1 MKVAGSMAEAR
12 AMARRG
18 RVGLVPTMGFFHEG
32 HLSLMER
39 SAAECGQTMVSLYVN
54 PLQFDDPADLA
65 RYPVDHGRDLELAE
79 QAGAD
84 VMVIPGPDEMF
95 LEPPLTRVS
104 VAGIGDRL
112 EAVRRPGHMDG
123 VAAAVTKLFAGLQP
137 DRAYFGRKDAQQ
149 LALVSRLVR
158 DLGFPVEVVGCPLVR
173 EADGLALS
181 SRNVLLG
188 GRRREALSLSRGL
201 MEAARLFEQGE
212 RRAPAAEEAV
222 RAALPPGA
230 LDYAEACRPGS
241 MERVEHLE
249 GEAVL
254 AAAARF
260 GPVRLIDNVWFT
272 DGGEGGEAAAD
283 RGVRLEGPSIL
294 YGDRPPGDGSGA
306 PNG

>member
-12 AMARRG
+12 ALARG

-39 SAAECGQTMVSLYVN
+39 SAAECDQTVVSLYVN

-65 RYPVDHGRDLELAE
+65 AYPVDRRRDLALAE

-84 VMVIPGPDEMF
+84 VMVIPGPAEMF
-95 LEPPLTRVS
+95 PEAPLTRVS
-104 VAGIGDRL
+104 VAGVGERL
-112 EAVRRPGHMDG
+112 EGVHRPGHMDG
-123 VAAAVTKLFAGLQP
+123 AAMAVAKLFAGLLP

-149 LALVSRLVR
+149 LAVITRLVR

-188 GRRREALSLSRGL
+188 GRREEALSLSRGL
-201 MEAARLFEQGE
+201 TAAARLFEEGE
-212 RRAPAAEEAV
+212 RRPAAAEEAV

-230 LDYAEACRPGS
+230 LLDYAEACDAAS
-241 MERVEHLE
+241 MERAARLQGGV
-249 GEAVL
+249 VL

-260 GPVRLIDNVWFT
+260 GPVRLIDNIWFT
-272 DGGEGGEAAAD
+272 DAGAGAAVD
-283 RGVRLEGPSIL
+283 RGVRLDGPSVLYTYRPPENGSEGPH
-294 YGDRPPGDGSGA
+294 G
-306 PNG
+306 

>member
-79 QAGAD
+79 RAGAD

-112 EAVRRPGHMDG
+112 EAVHRPGHMDG
-123 VAAAVTKLFAGLQP
+123 VAAAVIKLFAGLQP

-188 GRRREALSLSRGL
+188 GRRGEALSLSRGL

-212 RRAPAAEEAV
+212 RRAAAAEEAV

-230 LDYAEACRPGS
+230 LDYAAACSPGS

-260 GPVRLIDNVWFT
+260 GSVRLIDNVWFT
-272 DGGEGGEAAAD
+272 NGGEGGEAAAD
-283 RGVRLEGPSIL
+283 RGVRLEGPSVL
-294 YGDRPPGDGSGA
+294 YADRPPGDGSGA

>member
-12 AMARRG
+12 AMARG

-39 SAAECGQTMVSLYVN
+39 AAAECDQTVVSLYVN

-65 RYPVDHGRDLELAE
+65 AYPADRRRDLALAE
-79 QAGAD
+79 QAGVD

-95 LEPPLTRVS
+95 AEAPLTRVS
-104 VAGIGDRL
+104 VSGVGERL
-112 EAVRRPGHMDG
+112 EGVHRPGHMDG
-123 VAAAVTKLFAGLQP
+123 AATAVTRLLAGLQP

-149 LALVSRLVR
+149 LALITRLVR

-188 GRRREALSLSRGL
+188 GLREEALSLSRGL
-201 MEAARLFEQGE
+201 MEAARLFEEGE
-212 RRAPAAEEAV
+212 RRTAAAEEAV

-230 LDYAEACRPGS
+230 LDYAEACGAAS
-241 MERVEHLE
+241 MERAGRLQ
-249 GEAVL
+249 GEVVL

-272 DGGEGGEAAAD
+272 GAGAEAAVD
-283 RGVRLEGPSIL
+283 RGVRLDGPSVL
-294 YGDRPPGDGSGA
+294 YTHRSPGNGSG
-306 PNG
+306 GSDG

>member
-12 AMARRG
+12 ALARG

-39 SAAECGQTMVSLYVN
+39 SAAECDQTVVSLYVN

-65 RYPVDHGRDLELAE
+65 AYPVDRRRDLALAE

-84 VMVIPGPDEMF
+84 VMVIPGPAEMF
-95 LEPPLTRVS
+95 PEAPLTRVS
-104 VAGIGDRL
+104 VAGVGERL
-112 EAVRRPGHMDG
+112 EGVHRPGHMDG
-123 VAAAVTKLFAGLQP
+123 AAMAVAKLFAGLLP

-149 LALVSRLVR
+149 LALITRLVR

-188 GRRREALSLSRGL
+188 GRREEALSLSRGL
-201 MEAARLFEQGE
+201 MAAARLFEEGE
-212 RRAPAAEEAV
+212 RRPAAAEEAV

-230 LDYAEACRPGS
+230 LLDYAEACDAAS
-241 MERVEHLE
+241 MERAARLQGGV
-249 GEAVL
+249 VL

-260 GPVRLIDNVWFT
+260 GPVRLIDNIWFT
-272 DGGEGGEAAAD
+272 DAGAGAAVD
-283 RGVRLEGPSIL
+283 RGVRLDGPSVLYTYRPPENGSEGPH
-294 YGDRPPGDGSGA
+294 G
-306 PNG
+306 

>member
-12 AMARRG
+12 AAPRRG

-32 HLSLMER
+32 HLSLMEQ
-39 SAAECGQTMVSLYVN
+39 SAAECSQTMVSLYVN

-65 RYPVDHGRDLELAE
+65 RYPVDRSRDLELAE
-79 QAGAD
+79 QAGVD
-84 VMVIPGPDEMF
+84 VMVIPRPDEMF
-95 LEPPLTRVS
+95 PEPPLTRVS
-104 VAGIGDRL
+104 VAGIGNRL
-112 EAVRRPGHMDG
+112 EAVHRPGHMDG
-123 VAAAVTKLFAGLQP
+123 VAAAVAKLFAGLQP

-188 GRRREALSLSRGL
+188 GRRGEALSLSRGL
-201 MEAARLFEQGE
+201 MEAARLFEEGE
-212 RRAPAAEEAV
+212 RRASAAEEAV
-222 RAALPPGA
+222 RAAVPPGA
-230 LDYAEACRPGS
+230 LDYAEACRADS

-249 GEAVL
+249 GGAVL

-260 GPVRLIDNVWFT
+260 GSVRLIDNVRFT
-272 DGGEGGEAAAD
+272 GGGEGGAAAD
-283 RGVRLEGPSIL
+283 RGVRLDGPSVL
-294 YGDRPPGDGSGA
+294 YTDRPPGDGSGA
-306 PNG
+306 PHE

>member
-12 AMARRG
+12 ALARG

-39 SAAECGQTMVSLYVN
+39 SAAECDQTVVSLYVN

-65 RYPVDHGRDLELAE
+65 AYPVDRRRDLALAE
-79 QAGAD
+79 QAGVD
-84 VMVIPGPDEMF
+84 VMVIPGPAEMF
-95 LEPPLTRVS
+95 PEAPLTRVS
-104 VAGIGDRL
+104 VAGVGERL
-112 EAVRRPGHMDG
+112 EGVHRPGHMDG
-123 VAAAVTKLFAGLQP
+123 AAMAVTKLFAGLLP

-149 LALVSRLVR
+149 LAVITRLVR

-188 GRRREALSLSRGL
+188 GRREEALSLSRGL
-201 MEAARLFEQGE
+201 TAAARLFEEGE
-212 RRAPAAEEAV
+212 RRTAAAEEAV

-230 LDYAEACRPGS
+230 LLDYAEACDAAS
-241 MERVEHLE
+241 MERAARLQGGV
-249 GEAVL
+249 VL

-260 GPVRLIDNVWFT
+260 GTVRLIDNIWFT
-272 DGGEGGEAAAD
+272 DAGAGAAVD
-283 RGVRLEGPSIL
+283 RGVRLDGPSVLYTYRPPEDGSEGPH
-294 YGDRPPGDGSGA
+294 G
-306 PNG
+306 